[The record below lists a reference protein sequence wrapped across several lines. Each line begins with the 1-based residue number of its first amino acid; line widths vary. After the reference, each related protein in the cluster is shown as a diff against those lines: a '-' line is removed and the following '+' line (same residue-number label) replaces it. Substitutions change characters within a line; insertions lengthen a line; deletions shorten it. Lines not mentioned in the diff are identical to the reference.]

1 MPRGKR
7 AIVDID
13 FQLDG
18 PNIECFVHH
27 EISRLD
33 QVRAAA
39 MNVYV
44 YAIWW
49 WFGKFPTSQRY
60 STSNS
65 CLNKV
70 AFDFDK
76 Q

>member
-7 AIVDID
+7 ATVDID

-27 EISRLD
+27 KISRLD

-39 MNVYV
+39 VNVYCMPFGDDSANFQPLN
-44 YAIWW
+44 AI
-49 WFGKFPTSQRY
+49 RR
-60 STSNS
+60 
-65 CLNKV
+65 LIR
-70 AFDFDK
+70 A
-76 Q
+76 